1 MWPVDVEKEKK
12 KKENPLVNY
21 YATYKLK
28 ICFLFPPPK
37 RGCHIFKSLRSLI
50 YRLLSQAL
58 YLEQRSIL

>member
-37 RGCHIFKSLRSLI
+37 EAVI
-50 YRLLSQAL
+50 YSSHYGLLFIDYCL
-58 YLEQRSIL
+58 KRFI